1 MELFTLCQRI
11 TNLKDSIVG
20 QTHDISWP
28 SLIDGRLTLSHKLRG
43 RRETQRFALTNMQIR
58 LIALELTRTHLT
70 ERDTGT
76 VVRIDV
82 GSYLEDKTRELR
94 FLRVHITFLSL
105 RRTRTGSNLHEAVQQ
120 LLNTKVIQ
128 G

>member
-11 TNLKDSIVG
+11 TNLKDAVVG
-20 QTHDISWP
+20 QTHDITWP
-28 SLIDGRLTLSHKLRG
+28 SLIDGRLTLSHKLRR

-58 LIALELTRTHLT
+58 LVALELTRTNLT

-76 VVRIDV
+76 VVRVDV
-82 GSYLEDKTRELR
+82 GSDLEDETRKLR
-94 FLRVHITFLSL
+94 LLRVHITFLSL
-105 RRTRTGSNLHEAVQQ
+105 RRTRTGSNLHKAVQQ

>member
-1 MELFTLCQRI
+1 MELFTLCQRV

-28 SLIDGRLTLSHKLRG
+28 SLIDGRLTLSHKLCR
-43 RRETQRFALTNMQIR
+43 RRETQCLALTNMQIR
-58 LIALELTRTHLT
+58 LVALELTRAHLT

-76 VVRIDV
+76 VVRIDI
-82 GSYLEDKTRELR
+82 GSDLEDKTCKLR
-94 FLRVHITFLSL
+94 FLWVHVTFLSL
-105 RRTRTGSNLHEAVQQ
+105 RRTWTRSNLHEAIQQ